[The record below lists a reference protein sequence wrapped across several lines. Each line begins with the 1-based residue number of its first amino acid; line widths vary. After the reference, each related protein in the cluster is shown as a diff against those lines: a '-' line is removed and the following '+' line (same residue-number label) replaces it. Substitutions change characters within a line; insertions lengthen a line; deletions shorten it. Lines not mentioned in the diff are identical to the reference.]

1 MEVVKLT
8 EKIWYYKNKKINTEI
23 FLKEI
28 EDLSNSS
35 VDFYWHNYTNEYN
48 PDGTKAES
56 SVIGEVFCLKPNV
69 DLYEKILNVFIDCIK
84 HYLIHNNEQISME
97 NLDINPVASRWDY
110 SNCVLNI
117 RRYLPGSTMSSHS
130 DGILSLNGGG
140 YTALFYLNEDYDG
153 GELKFKDDNVSI
165 KPEAGSVI
173 IFPDGTEHEVLL
185 VKSGMRYITNGYLY
199 RKYPSPQGIL

>member
-56 SVIGEVFCLKPNV
+56 
-69 DLYEKILNVFIDCIK
+69 
-84 HYLIHNNEQISME
+84 
-97 NLDINPVASRWDY
+97 
-110 SNCVLNI
+110 
-117 RRYLPGSTMSSHS
+117 
-130 DGILSLNGGG
+130 
-140 YTALFYLNEDYDG
+140 
-153 GELKFKDDNVSI
+153 
-165 KPEAGSVI
+165 
-173 IFPDGTEHEVLL
+173 
-185 VKSGMRYITNGYLY
+185 
-199 RKYPSPQGIL
+199 